1 MSSVEPE
8 SFQASSHDA
17 DEWGQYRS
25 LSSLAVVAFLL
36 GVGSLLMF
44 VSPLLMVVP
53 LAAVATALLALK
65 GIAAS
70 DGGLSGAKLA
80 HWGLALAILCSVAS
94 YARVKF
100 SDVLLQR
107 QADRVARQWLA
118 LAADG
123 NAESMLEMMSRGALE
138 KLTPAVAPGQPM
150 PFFGKILASALIRH
164 DPVVLG
170 MSKLQGGEGS
180 LRLKLAN
187 VGLLKEDQLQA
198 SLRYVASNLK
208 AEPVV
213 CLLALKRLTSLAGN
227 VWQVDSWALE

>member
-8 SFQASSHDA
+8 SFQATSHDA

-25 LSSLAVVAFLL
+25 LSSLAVVAFVL

-80 HWGLALAILCSVAS
+80 RWGLALAILCSVAS

-100 SDVLLQR
+100 SDVLMQR
-107 QADRVARQWLA
+107 QADRVARQWLT
-118 LAADG
+118 LAAEG
-123 NAESMLEMMSRGALE
+123 NAESMLELMSKSAIE
-138 KLTPAVAPGQPM
+138 KLTPAVAPDQPM
-150 PFFGKILASALIRH
+150 PFFGYILASALIRH
-164 DPVVLG
+164 DPLTLG
-170 MSKLQGGEGS
+170 LAELQSEDGS
-180 LRLKLAN
+180 LRLKLADA
-187 VGLLKEDQLQA
+187 GLLKGSPTQA
-198 SLRYVASNLK
+198 SLRYVANQSK
-208 AEPVV
+208 AKPLT
-213 CLLALKRLTSLAGN
+213 CLLALKRFASPAGSL
-227 VWQVDSWALE
+227 WLVDSWALE